1 MADDNKYSNYTEEQI
16 DQLIDMRVERE
27 KQEWLKTIA
36 DTLLQNNVNLAREK
50 AEKAGLEAANYTAP
64 LIKLREI
71 ALEETIATPTIATD
85 EEMEKL
91 IQA

>member
-1 MADDNKYSNYTEEQI
+1 MSDDNKYSNYTEEQI
-16 DQLIDMRVERE
+16 DQLIDLRVERE
-27 KQEWLKTIA
+27 KQEWLKNIA
-36 DTLLQNNVNLAREK
+36 DTLLQNNVKLAREK
-50 AEKAGLEAANYTAP
+50 AEKAGLEAANYTTP

-71 ALEETIATPTIATD
+71 ALEESIATPTIATD

>member
-1 MADDNKYSNYTEEQI
+1 MTENNKYADYTEAQI
-16 DQLIDMRVERE
+16 DQLIDIRVERE
-27 KQEWLKTIA
+27 KQEWLKNIA

-71 ALEETIATPTIATD
+71 ALEESVATPTITTD